1 MVRTCKPGDDCNS
14 NTIILF
20 LIMVVCCLV
29 FAIMTR
35 RSRKKY
41 KKVKKLRQQQQQ
53 VLKRSKNPS
62 KFTIDNSV
70 VKVYPESVQQHLYKK
85 ENNRAVNPL
94 LPPER
99 SYEQTY
105 GIPINIPT
113 RGESGGFQQVGMLYK
128 ESIESEEREPGNNN
142 SSQILGLY
150 GKPIHPGS
158 NKWSYYTS
166 SDGHN
171 SIKMPLTHKGKACD
185 QEYGCEELYDGDMI
199 NIPSYNGNFKVNI
212 YKYDKPRYIPY
223 V

>member
-1 MVRTCKPGDDCNS
+1 MVRTCKPGDNCNS
-14 NTIILF
+14 NTIVIF
-20 LIMVVCCLV
+20 IVMVVCCLV
-29 FAIMTR
+29 FVIMTR

-41 KKVKKLRQQQQQ
+41 KNYKKHKHKRQQRQKQS
-53 VLKRSKNPS
+53 LKESRVQSEFS
-62 KFTIDNSV
+62 IDNSV
-70 VKVYPESVQQHLYKK
+70 IKVYPQSTNQYLYKK
-85 ENNRAVNPL
+85 ENDRTVNPL

-105 GIPINIPT
+105 GVPINIPT

-128 ESIESEEREPGNNN
+128 ESI
-142 SSQILGLY
+142 

-171 SIKMPLTHKGKACD
+171 SIKMPLSHKGKQCGQD
-185 QEYGCEELYDGDMI
+185 YGCDELYDGDI
-199 NIPSYNGNFKVNI
+199 LSIPSYNGNFKVNI